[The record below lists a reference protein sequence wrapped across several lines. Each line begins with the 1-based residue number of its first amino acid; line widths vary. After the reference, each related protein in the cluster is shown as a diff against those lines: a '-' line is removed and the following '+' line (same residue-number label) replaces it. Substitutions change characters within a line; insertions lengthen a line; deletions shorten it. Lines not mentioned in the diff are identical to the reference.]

1 MRAAAFAK
9 VNLGLRVGS
18 VREDGFHPIRSLFQS
33 ISWSDR
39 LELVAGDEDGIAG
52 WNGEEVPDGDANLAR
67 RAVVAMREAV
77 GSTASIYLRLQK
89 RIPVAAG
96 LGGGSADA
104 AAALHLARRMLKA
117 PVEKVAELAAGLG
130 SDVPFCI
137 TGGTALVTGRGD
149 VVTSLR
155 PLLGYGMALVV
166 PPVELA
172 TPQVYRRWDVL
183 GEPTGPVFGAT
194 ALPPILR
201 EHAPIINDL
210 YPAAVTVAPALDDW
224 RSELQATWG
233 RSVLMTGSGP
243 TLLGFFVDAEEA
255 GAALDAVPAGAR
267 AAYAAR
273 PVSAGWAIDD

>member
-104 AAALHLARRMLKA
+104 AAALHLARRMLEA

-149 VVTSLR
+149 VAQSLR
-155 PLLGYGMALVV
+155 PLLGYGMAL
-166 PPVELA
+166 
-172 TPQVYRRWDVL
+172 R
-183 GEPTGPVFGAT
+183 GAT
-194 ALPPILR
+194 CR
-201 EHAPIINDL
+201 VGD
-210 YPAAVTVAPALDDW
+210 
-224 RSELQATWG
+224 
-233 RSVLMTGSGP
+233 
-243 TLLGFFVDAEEA
+243 
-255 GAALDAVPAGAR
+255 PAGLPKVGRLGR
-267 AAYAAR
+267 ADR
-273 PVSAGWAIDD
+273 PGVRCDRPSRRSCESMRRSSTISIRLQ